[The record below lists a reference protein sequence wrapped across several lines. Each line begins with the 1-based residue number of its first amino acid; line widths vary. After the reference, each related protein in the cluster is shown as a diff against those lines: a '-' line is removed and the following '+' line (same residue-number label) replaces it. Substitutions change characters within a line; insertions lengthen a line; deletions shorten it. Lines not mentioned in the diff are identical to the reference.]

1 MNGVHDMGG
10 MHGMG
15 RVAPEANEPVFH
27 HDWERRVFA
36 ITIAAG
42 WGRWNIDMGRHSRE
56 RMPAAGYL
64 RASYYERW
72 LWGAERLLVELGY
85 LTAKELDTGRPSS
98 LVRDAK
104 HLRAAE
110 VAAAI
115 NNPRGARLDKQLASP
130 RFKAGDRVHT
140 KNIHP
145 VGHTRLPRYARDKQG
160 VVDRDHGVFILPDA
174 HAASGQKVPQHC
186 YSVRFEGNELWGRDG
201 GPRDAIYVDLFD
213 DYLEPA

>member
-15 RVAPEANEPVFH
+15 PVAPEANEPVFH

-42 WGRWNIDMGRHSRE
+42 WGRWNIDMGRFARE
-56 RMPAAGYL
+56 RMPAADYL

-72 LWGAERLLVELGY
+72 LWGVERLLVELGH
-85 LTAKELDTGRPSS
+85 LTAKELDTGRASS
-98 LVRDAK
+98 PARDAK
-104 HLRAAE
+104 NLRAAE
-110 VAAAI
+110 VAAALHK
-115 NNPRGARLDKQLASP
+115 PGGARLDDQLASP
-130 RFKAGDRVHT
+130 RFKFGDRVRT
-140 KNIHP
+140 KNVHP
-145 VGHTRLPRYARDKQG
+145 VGHTRLPRYARGKQG
-160 VVDRDHGVFILPDA
+160 MVDRDYGVFIFPDA
-174 HAASGQKVPQHC
+174 HAASGQKVPQRC
-186 YSVRFEGNELWGRDG
+186 YSVRFEGNELWGQDA